1 MQPIQTHNEY
11 LSVMQRLDLLFF
23 TEDRTEEEDLELLEL
38 SKLSEDWE
46 LLQES

>member
-1 MQPIQTHNEY
+1 MQKIETYEQY

-23 TEDRTEEEDLELLEL
+23 TDNRTDEEDLELLEL

-46 LLQES
+46 LLQGI